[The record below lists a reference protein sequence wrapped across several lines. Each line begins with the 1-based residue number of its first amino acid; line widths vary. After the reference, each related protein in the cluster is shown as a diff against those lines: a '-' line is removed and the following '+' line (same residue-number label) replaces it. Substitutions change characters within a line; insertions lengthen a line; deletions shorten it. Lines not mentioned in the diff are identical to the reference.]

1 MNKKQW
7 LPLIGM
13 TIAAFIFNTSEFM
26 PIGLLTDIAQTFH
39 ITQTTAGTMIT
50 IYSWA
55 VMLLSLPLMILAS
68 KYSYKK
74 ILLTTLFLFALGQ
87 GISAIAFSFPLL
99 IIGRLVVACA
109 HAIFWSIASVVAVRL
124 VHEDKREFAM
134 SMIVTGTSVA
144 MIVGLP
150 LGRMIGFLIGWR
162 ITFLMVGIISVL
174 LLIFQTIYLPK
185 LQTTQAFTLNELPDL
200 LKNKQLIT
208 IYGISLLFASAYYTA
223 YSYIEPFL
231 AQVAKLSNN
240 SITLVLSLFG
250 VAGIGGSYLF
260 SKFYNLNRKRFILI
274 SLFCLTIVLF
284 VLKPSTASI
293 ITLLLICVVWGMSST
308 AFNVACQSETI
319 LVTNEQTSSIAM
331 SIFSG
336 IFNLGIGLGSFIG
349 GQTINILNIQSIG
362 YIASIIGI
370 LSVIFYITRYES
382 VLE

>member
-150 LGRMIGFLIGWR
+150 LGRMIGLLIGWR

-185 LQTTQAFTLNELPDL
+185 LQTTQAFTLNELPNL

-260 SKFYNLNRKRFILI
+260 FKFYNLNRKRFILI

>member
-74 ILLTTLFLFALGQ
+74 ILLATLFLFALGQ

-150 LGRMIGFLIGWR
+150 LGRMIGLLIGWR

-231 AQVAKLSNN
+231 AQVANLSNN

-362 YIASIIGI
+362 YIAGIIGI
-370 LSVIFYITRYES
+370 LSVIFYIRRRKS
-382 VLE
+382 MLK

>member
-74 ILLTTLFLFALGQ
+74 ILLATLFLFALGQ

-150 LGRMIGFLIGWR
+150 LGRMIGLLIGWR

-231 AQVAKLSNN
+231 AQVANLSNN
-240 SITLVLSLFG
+240 SITLVRSLFG

-284 VLKPSTASI
+284 ILKPSTASI

-362 YIASIIGI
+362 YIAGIIGI
-370 LSVIFYITRYES
+370 LSVIFYIRRRKS
-382 VLE
+382 MLK

>member
-7 LPLIGM
+7 LPHIGM

-150 LGRMIGFLIGWR
+150 LGRMIGLLIGWR

-185 LQTTQAFTLNELPDL
+185 LQTTQAFTLNELPD
-200 LKNKQLIT
+200 
-208 IYGISLLFASAYYTA
+208 
-223 YSYIEPFL
+223 
-231 AQVAKLSNN
+231 
-240 SITLVLSLFG
+240 
-250 VAGIGGSYLF
+250 
-260 SKFYNLNRKRFILI
+260 
-274 SLFCLTIVLF
+274 
-284 VLKPSTASI
+284 
-293 ITLLLICVVWGMSST
+293 
-308 AFNVACQSETI
+308 
-319 LVTNEQTSSIAM
+319 
-331 SIFSG
+331 
-336 IFNLGIGLGSFIG
+336 
-349 GQTINILNIQSIG
+349 
-362 YIASIIGI
+362 
-370 LSVIFYITRYES
+370 
-382 VLE
+382 